1 MVDVFCCFFFFYIE
15 RPLSKTT
22 PTAHLQSCKMDLTKN
37 TPGGRVKNIRVT
49 WTCGANSP
57 LSHDHLCATDQ
68 QDGRHEFLHKHGR
81 AHGGLQP
88 APLGAKKQVHVV
100 VITPCPKLNQG
111 PNQESRNFMFLRHPR
126 NGQTRR
132 CKTSSR
138 VYISR
143 FRLKTTPSP
152 PMGRAEMK
160 LQSKADRAKV
170 PMFMW
175 RGDHVFRCWRK
186 RKTNIA
192 FQPQAAG
199 NVLTLRSSTG
209 KEICMWYVRN
219 I

>member
-1 MVDVFCCFFFFYIE
+1 MVVVFFFLFFFFYIE

-22 PTAHLQSCKMDLTKN
+22 PTAHLQSCKMDSTKN
-37 TPGGRVKNIRVT
+37 TPGGRVKNILVT

-57 LSHDHLCATDQ
+57 LSRDHLCATDQ

-111 PNQESRNFMFLRHPR
+111 PDQESRNFMRLRHPR

-132 CKTSSR
+132 CQTSSR
-138 VYISR
+138 GYISR

-152 PMGRAEMK
+152 SDGKSGDEAPIRGW
-160 LQSKADRAKV
+160 QSQGADV
-170 PMFMW
+170 HVTW
-175 RGDHVFRCWRK
+175 RPRVQMLKKKKNKYCVSASSCRK
-186 RKTNIA
+186 CVNTSIKHR
-192 FQPQAAG
+192 
-199 NVLTLRSSTG
+199 
-209 KEICMWYVRN
+209 
-219 I
+219 